1 MSKPHAF
8 QLRDFYTCSTC
19 VYNERG
25 HCTRNGRPIHWRADR
40 YGCGDY
46 AASDRGAKV

>member
-8 QLRDFYTCSTC
+8 QMREFNTCSTC
-19 VYNERG
+19 YYYWCG
-25 HCTRNGRPIHWRADR
+25 HCVRNGRPIQWRADR

-46 AASDRGAKV
+46 AASEREDE